1 MKIAQAFN
9 KAVASGRL
17 KVLPTIITV
26 VQETFSKG
34 ILIIIRFRKNFTIRS
49 DYDSIKVKEIVANT
63 YELECTFRM
72 DLKPLWTTL
81 LDVDIQ

>member
-1 MKIAQAFN
+1 MKNCI
-9 KAVASGRL
+9 
-17 KVLPTIITV
+17 
-26 VQETFSKG
+26 
-34 ILIIIRFRKNFTIRS
+34 TIRS
-49 DYDSIKVKEIVANT
+49 DYDSIKVKEIFAKT